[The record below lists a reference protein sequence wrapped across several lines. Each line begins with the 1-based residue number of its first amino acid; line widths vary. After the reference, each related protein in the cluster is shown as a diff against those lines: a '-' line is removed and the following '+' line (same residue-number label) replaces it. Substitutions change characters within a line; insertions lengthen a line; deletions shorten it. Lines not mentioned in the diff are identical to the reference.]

1 MRTFNKISSIVL
13 ALCMAISLFAVPAY
27 ATTPVAD
34 VKDAISFSGEIT
46 KAEDELQVNFAIP
59 EGLSDIRGVQF
70 QVELPE
76 GFAISSEV
84 EVDKDGNETVVYD
97 IETNIPGWK
106 AHTGSTS
113 VVIIECG
120 AQYEQSLEKLFP
132 ENVTNSYNIATLG
145 ITTDKTACGENG
157 QKIAKVTVL
166 DITSGVGEADISNPG
181 NTPVDVPFTLNIAQ
195 CTAHTGGTATC
206 VDYAVCDNCG
216 EPNGELNPNGHKYTN
231 YVYNNN
237 ATCKADGTKT
247 AKCDYGCG
255 KGTHTVTAVGT
266 KKAHSYVRTYV
277 ASKATLSADGVIR
290 KACACGAYINS
301 GKISK
306 IKTVSI
312 AASVAYTGKTL
323 NPKVTVKDA
332 AGKPIASTNYT
343 VTYSKNKSVGKATA
357 KVVFKNNYSGTKTL
371 TFKIVPKKTS
381 ISSLKAG
388 KKAFTVKYS
397 KQTSGTGYEIQYS
410 TSKSFKGAKTVK
422 ISKNKTVS
430 KTVKKLKSKKT
441 YYVRVRVT
449 KGSSYKSSW
458 SAVKKVKV
466 K

>member
-1 MRTFNKISSIVL
+1 MRKFNKISSIVL

-70 QVELPE
+70 YVEMPA
-76 GFAISSEV
+76 GI
-84 EVDKDGNETVVYD
+84 TVSGVSTTLTGWQAYTG
-97 IETNIPGWK
+97 ELNII
-106 AHTGSTS
+106 
-113 VVIIECG
+113 VLECG
-120 AQYEQSLEKLFP
+120 QGYQSLEELFP
-132 ENVTNSYNIATLG
+132 TQATNSYTVATLAVA
-145 ITTDKTACGENG
+145 TDKAACGENG
-157 QKIAKVTVL
+157 SKTAKVTVQ
-166 DITSGVGEADISNPG
+166 DVTAGETPVSNVGSTS
-181 NTPVDVPFTLNIAQ
+181 VDVPFALNIAQ

-206 VDYAVCDNCG
+206 VTKAECDTCG
-216 EPNGELNPNGHKYTN
+216 EPYGELNPNGHKYTT

-237 ATCKADGTKT
+237 ATCLKDGTKT

-277 ASKATLSADGVIR
+277 ASKATLSADGIIR

-323 NPKVTVKDA
+323 KPKVTVKDA
-332 AGKPIASTNYT
+332 AGKTLKEKFDYT

-357 KVVFKNNYSGTKTL
+357 KVVFQGNYSGTKTL
-371 TFKIVPKKTS
+371 TFKIVPKTTK

-397 KQTSGTGYEIQYS
+397 KQTSGTGYEIQYG

>member
-1 MRTFNKISSIVL
+1 MRKFNKISSIVL

-27 ATTPVAD
+27 ATTPNAD

-70 QVELPE
+70 YVEMPA
-76 GFAISSEV
+76 GF
-84 EVDKDGNETVVYD
+84 TVSGVS
-97 IETNIPGWK
+97 TTLTGWQ
-106 AHTGSTS
+106 AHTGTLNK
-113 VVIIECG
+113 IILECG
-120 AQYEQSLEKLFP
+120 KGYQSLEELFP
-132 ENVTNSYNIATLG
+132 SQATNSYAVATLD
-145 ITTDKTACGENG
+145 ITTDKATCGENG
-157 QKIAKVTVL
+157 QKIAKVTVE
-166 DITSGVGEADISNPG
+166 DVTSGKNPVSNDG
-181 NTPVDVPFTLNIAQ
+181 SVSVDVPFALNIVQ

-216 EPNGELNPNGHKYTN
+216 VPYGDKNPNGHKYTN

-237 ATCKADGTKT
+237 ATCLKDGTKSAVCDNGCGTKNTVTATGTKKQHSYIGQQSVTPATLKADGAIYK
-247 AKCDYGCG
+247 KCVNGCN
-255 KGTHTVTAVGT
+255 K
-266 KKAHSYVRTYV
+266 S
-277 ASKATLSADGVIR
+277 GVV
-290 KACACGAYINS
+290 
-301 GKISK
+301 SK
-306 IKTVSI
+306 IRQITSFKLEYTST
-312 AASVAYTGKTL
+312 AYTGKTKE
-323 NPKVTVKDA
+323 PKVTVKDA
-332 AGKPIASTNYT
+332 AGKTIASTNYT

-357 KVVFKNNYSGTKTL
+357 KVVFKNNYSGTKPL

-381 ISSLKAG
+381 ISSLKAS
-388 KKAFTVKYS
+388 KKSFTVKYK

-410 TSKSFKGAKTVK
+410 TSSKFKSAKTVK

-458 SAVKKVKV
+458 SSVKKVKV